1 MVVESDFVIEPP
13 IPLSMVR
20 AGTTVRVQSISG
32 KDETRRRLND
42 IGFVADTEVVVVS
55 ELRGNVIVS
64 VKGVRVAIS
73 HAVAHHVL
81 TTDRRI
87 RHGQSRES
95 SR

>member
-1 MVVESDFVIEPP
+1 VSEPA
-13 IPLSMVR
+13 IPLSMVH
-20 AGTTVRVQSISG
+20 AGSTVRVQSITG
-32 KDETRRRLND
+32 RDETRRRLND

-81 TTDRRI
+81 TTERRME
-87 RHGQSRES
+87 HGQSQEGHR
-95 SR
+95 

>member
-1 MVVESDFVIEPP
+1 MSDPA

-20 AGTTVRVQSISG
+20 AGTTVRVASISG

-73 HAVAHHVL
+73 RAVAHHVL
-81 TTDRRI
+81 TTERRAQ
-87 RHGQSRES
+87 HGQSQES
-95 SR
+95 IR